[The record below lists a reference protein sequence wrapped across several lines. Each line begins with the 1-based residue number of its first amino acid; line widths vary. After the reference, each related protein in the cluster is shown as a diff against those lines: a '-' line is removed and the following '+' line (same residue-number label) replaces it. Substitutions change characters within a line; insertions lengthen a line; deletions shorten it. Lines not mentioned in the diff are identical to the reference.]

1 MSLDWLISKYPGP
14 SLYTMQLIGSEK
26 KQYIIVSYVWF
37 DIKLSYMKRAVSYLW
52 FDIKL
57 SYMKCAVAQLVEH
70 LVVKSQEGGGS
81 KPPSGTL
88 L

>member
-1 MSLDWLISKYPGP
+1 MLFF
-14 SLYTMQLIGSEK
+14 
-26 KQYIIVSYVWF
+26 VSYLWF

-57 SYMKCAVAQLVEH
+57 SYMKRAVAQLVEH

-81 KPPSGTL
+81 KPSSGTL
-88 L
+88 FSISLTVVFISLFVTFAK

>member
-1 MSLDWLISKYPGP
+1 MLFF
-14 SLYTMQLIGSEK
+14 
-26 KQYIIVSYVWF
+26 VSFLWF
-37 DIKLSYMKRAVSYLW
+37 DIKLSYMKR
-52 FDIKL
+52 
-57 SYMKCAVAQLVEH
+57 AVAQLVEH

>member
-1 MSLDWLISKYPGP
+1 ML
-14 SLYTMQLIGSEK
+14 
-26 KQYIIVSYVWF
+26 F
-37 DIKLSYMKRAVSYLW
+37 FVSYLW

-57 SYMKCAVAQLVEH
+57 SYMKRAVAQLVEH

-88 L
+88 FYISLTVVFISLFVTFAK

>member
-1 MSLDWLISKYPGP
+1 
-14 SLYTMQLIGSEK
+14 
-26 KQYIIVSYVWF
+26 
-37 DIKLSYMKRAVSYLW
+37 MKRFNPYYDVSFWNDFTSPGTTYALFVSYLW

-57 SYMKCAVAQLVEH
+57 SYMKRAVAQLVEH

>member
-1 MSLDWLISKYPGP
+1 
-14 SLYTMQLIGSEK
+14 
-26 KQYIIVSYVWF
+26 
-37 DIKLSYMKRAVSYLW
+37 MKRAVSYLW

-57 SYMKCAVAQLVEH
+57 SYMKRAVAQLVEH

-88 L
+88 FSISLTVVFISLFVTFAK